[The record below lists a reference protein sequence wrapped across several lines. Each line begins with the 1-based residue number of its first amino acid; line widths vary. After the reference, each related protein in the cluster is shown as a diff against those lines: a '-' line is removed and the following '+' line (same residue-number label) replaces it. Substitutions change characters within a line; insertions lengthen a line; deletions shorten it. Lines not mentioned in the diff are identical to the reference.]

1 MSASAPKLV
10 IDRELEEY
18 RNLLDVPTQ
27 FGNGFTWTS
36 VIGALFCGLLMFPG
50 AIYLGLLSG
59 MGMSAA
65 ATWVTVIVFS
75 EITRRALRAMSKEE
89 MVILLMVAGAMIGG
103 SAFIP
108 GGPFGQLI
116 WRQFLVTSDAVKD
129 AGLYGQF
136 PSWFAPSPD
145 SAAIVERTFLH
156 SAWAVPIAFLVFMT
170 VIAFIQQFT
179 LGYALFRLCSDVE
192 KLPFPMAPVGAQ
204 GVMALCEGEKGER
217 TWRWTAFSIGTML
230 GLAFGVIQIGVPAV
244 SSAFL
249 EKPIVILPI
258 PWFDLTRV
266 TEGALPATPT
276 GIIIDLGLILG
287 GFVIPFWAV
296 VGSACSVLLTFV
308 LNPILHRAGVL
319 TSWQPG
325 MDTINTQIANSIDF
339 YFSAG
344 IGMAFGVAAV
354 SVFQTIRQLRISV
367 RELRQCNAAILAAG
381 AAASCRR
388 GGGPD
393 ARHDS
398 QQDAGV
404 TKTEPGRES
413 LWKTPA
419 GRGDWSLKLCILG
432 YVVSAGAVV
441 AACKLLV
448 PGFPL
453 FFLIVFAFV
462 YTPLTSYLNARISGI
477 AGLYIEIP
485 FVREAFI
492 LFSGARGVDPWVAPI
507 PIENY
512 GGMAQ
517 GLRTLELTGTR
528 FTSQVKAWLLTT
540 PLVFVLSF
548 VFWSFL
554 WGDSPIPSDLYPY
567 AQKMWDLSAKNTM
580 ILWTATTGEPGTATL
595 FDRSFHPGFLGAGF
609 AFSVLSFAVLSAF
622 GLPTMLVYGLARG
635 LGAIPHGLLLELTG
649 ALIARFYLQR
659 RFGKKP
665 FLKTAPILLAGYFVG
680 TGLIG
685 MAGVAIRLIT
695 SAISMAPF

>member
-1 MSASAPKLV
+1 MSGAAPKLV

-36 VIGALFCGLLMFPG
+36 VVGALFCGLLMFPG

-75 EITRRALRAMSKEE
+75 EITRRALRAMTKEE

-116 WRQFLVTSDAVKD
+116 WRQFLVTSDAAKD

-136 PSWFAPSPD
+136 PSWFAPAPD
-145 SAAIVERTFLH
+145 SAAIVKRTFLH

-170 VIAFIQQFT
+170 VVGFIQQFT
-179 LGYALFRLCSDVE
+179 LGYALFRLSSDVE

-204 GVMALCEGEKGER
+204 GVMALCEGEKGDR

-266 TEGALPATPT
+266 TEGLLPATPT
-276 GIIIDLGLILG
+276 GIIIDLGLILS

-296 VGSACSVLLTFV
+296 VGSAFSVILTFV
-308 LNPILHRAGVL
+308 LNPILYRAGVL
-319 TSWQPG
+319 SSWQPG

-354 SVFQTIRQLRISV
+354 SVFQTIRQLQVSV
-367 RELRQCNAAILAAG
+367 RELRQRNAAILAA
-381 AAASCRR
+381 SK
-388 GGGPD
+388 
-393 ARHDS
+393 S
-398 QQDAGV
+398 QQDAGG
-404 TKTEPGRES
+404 TCTAAILAASKGQQDAGGTES
-413 LWKTPA
+413 LWKTPP
-419 GRGDWSLKLCILG
+419 GRGDWSLELCLVG
-432 YVVSAGAVV
+432 YVVAAGAVV

-453 FFLIVFAFV
+453 FFLVLFAFV

-477 AGLYIEIP
+477 AGMHIDIP
-485 FVREAFI
+485 FIREAFI

-528 FTSQVKAWLLTT
+528 LTSQVKAWLLTT

-567 AQKMWDLSAKNTM
+567 AQKMWDLSAKQTM
-580 ILWTATTGEPGTATL
+580 ILWTATTGEPGTVTL
-595 FDRSFHPGFLGAGF
+595 FDRSFHPEFLGAGF

-649 ALIARFYLQR
+649 ALIARFYFQR